1 VALVLCLVSFGSSC
15 LSPHNT
21 KFDEGVIAR
30 RVPCTPAEVRRST
43 PMLHLRHVPG
53 SILWCGVLL
62 LLLPGYASVTRTEGP
77 ERVVPPVG
85 DQQRIQEIVDD
96 FVARLRISQ
105 KVAVSVVPK
114 NPLMV
119 SVAFD
124 DSDTGFLLSAEED
137 FVGQLTQEELEA
149 AIAHELGHVWIFTH
163 HPYLQTEALANQ
175 IAQRLVPRS
184 SLVQVYE
191 KVWKRQGTKG
201 DLTRFV
207 GD

>member
-1 VALVLCLVSFGSSC
+1 
-15 LSPHNT
+15 
-21 KFDEGVIAR
+21 
-30 RVPCTPAEVRRST
+30 
-43 PMLHLRHVPG
+43 MLHSCGRSG
-53 SILWCGVLL
+53 SILAFCLL
-62 LLLPGYASVTRTEGP
+62 LLLFPGPIAMTYAAGP
-77 ERVVPPVG
+77 ERIIPNPQN
-85 DQQRIQEIVDD
+85 QQRIQEIVNE
-96 FVARLRISQ
+96 FMTRLTMGH
-105 KVAVSVVPK
+105 KVAVTVVPK

-119 SVAFD
+119 SVEYTD
-124 DSDTGFLLSAEED
+124 TSTGFLLSVEED
-137 FVGQLTQEELEA
+137 FINELTPEELEA

-163 HPYLQTEALANQ
+163 HPFLQTEVLANQ

>member
-1 VALVLCLVSFGSSC
+1 
-15 LSPHNT
+15 
-21 KFDEGVIAR
+21 
-30 RVPCTPAEVRRST
+30 
-43 PMLHLRHVPG
+43 MLHSCGRSG
-53 SILWCGVLL
+53 SILAFCLL
-62 LLLPGYASVTRTEGP
+62 LLLFPGPIAMTYAAGP
-77 ERVVPPVG
+77 ERIIPNPQN
-85 DQQRIQEIVDD
+85 QQRIQEIVNE
-96 FVARLRISQ
+96 FMTRLTMGH
-105 KVAVSVVPK
+105 KVAVTVVPK

-119 SVAFD
+119 SVEYTD
-124 DSDTGFLLSAEED
+124 TSTGFLLSVEED
-137 FVGQLTQEELEA
+137 FINELTQEELEA

-163 HPYLQTEALANQ
+163 HPFLQTEVLANQ

>member
-1 VALVLCLVSFGSSC
+1 
-15 LSPHNT
+15 
-21 KFDEGVIAR
+21 
-30 RVPCTPAEVRRST
+30 
-43 PMLHLRHVPG
+43 MLHSRPRPG
-53 SILWCGVLL
+53 SILAFCLL
-62 LLLPGYASVTRTEGP
+62 LLLFPGHASVTRAAGP
-77 ERVVPPVG
+77 ERIIPTG
-85 DQQRIQEIVDD
+85 KDQQRIQDIVND
-96 FVARLRISQ
+96 FMARLTMTHR
-105 KVAVSVVPK
+105 VAVSVVPK

-119 SVAFD
+119 SVEYTD
-124 DSDTGFLLSAEED
+124 PEGGFVLSVEED
-137 FVGQLTQEELEA
+137 FVGELTQEELEA

-163 HPYLQTEALANQ
+163 HPFLQTEVLANK

>member
-1 VALVLCLVSFGSSC
+1 
-15 LSPHNT
+15 
-21 KFDEGVIAR
+21 
-30 RVPCTPAEVRRST
+30 
-43 PMLHLRHVPG
+43 MLHWCRRFG
-53 SILWCGVLL
+53 SILAFCLL
-62 LLLPGYASVTRTEGP
+62 LLLFPGPISVTFAAGP
-77 ERVVPPVG
+77 ERIIPNPR
-85 DQQRIQEIVDD
+85 DQQRIQEIVNE
-96 FVARLRISQ
+96 FMAKLTMGQ
-105 KVAVSVVPK
+105 TVAVAVVPK

-119 SVAFD
+119 SVEPDA
-124 DSDTGFLLSAEED
+124 STGFLLSVEED
-137 FVGQLTQEELEA
+137 FINELTQEELEA

-163 HPYLQTEALANQ
+163 HPFLQTEVLANQ

>member
-1 VALVLCLVSFGSSC
+1 
-15 LSPHNT
+15 
-21 KFDEGVIAR
+21 
-30 RVPCTPAEVRRST
+30 
-43 PMLHLRHVPG
+43 MLHSRYRPG
-53 SILWCGVLL
+53 SILSFCLL
-62 LLLPGYASVTRTEGP
+62 LLLFPGHVSVTRAAGP
-77 ERVVPPVG
+77 ERVIPNG
-85 DQQRIQEIVDD
+85 RDQQRIQEIVNE
-96 FVARLRISQ
+96 FMARLTMTQ

-119 SVAFD
+119 SVEFTDVEA
-124 DSDTGFLLSAEED
+124 GFLLSVEED
-137 FVGQLTQEELEA
+137 FIAELTREELEA

-163 HPYLQTEALANQ
+163 HPFLQTEVLANQ

-191 KVWKRQGTKG
+191 KVWRRQGTKG

>member
-1 VALVLCLVSFGSSC
+1 MEHSC
-15 LSPHNT
+15 
-21 KFDEGVIAR
+21 
-30 RVPCTPAEVRRST
+30 RRS
-43 PMLHLRHVPG
+43 G
-53 SILWCGVLL
+53 SVVLFCLLL
-62 LLLPGYASVTRTEGP
+62 LLLPGSVSLTRAAGP
-77 ERVVPPVG
+77 ERVIPNG
-85 DQQRIQEIVDD
+85 RDQQRIQEIVNG
-96 FVARLRISQ
+96 FMAKLTMNQ
-105 KVAVSVVPK
+105 KVAVTVVPK

-119 SVAFD
+119 SVEYT
-124 DSDTGFLLSAEED
+124 DTESGFLLSVEED
-137 FVGQLTQEELEA
+137 FINELTDEELHA

-163 HPYLQTEALANQ
+163 HPYLQTEVGANR

>member
-1 VALVLCLVSFGSSC
+1 
-15 LSPHNT
+15 
-21 KFDEGVIAR
+21 
-30 RVPCTPAEVRRST
+30 
-43 PMLHLRHVPG
+43 MLHSCGRSG
-53 SILWCGVLL
+53 SILAFCLL
-62 LLLPGYASVTRTEGP
+62 LLLFPGPIAMTYAAGP
-77 ERVVPPVG
+77 ERIIPNPQN
-85 DQQRIQEIVDD
+85 QQRIQEIVNE
-96 FVARLRISQ
+96 FMTKLTMGH
-105 KVAVSVVPK
+105 KVAVAVVQK

-119 SVAFD
+119 SVEYTD
-124 DSDTGFLLSAEED
+124 PSTGFLLSVEED
-137 FVGQLTQEELEA
+137 FIGELTQEELEA

-163 HPYLQTEALANQ
+163 HPFLQTEVLANQ